1 MRISDWSSDVCS
13 SDLDAGV
20 EQSWNFGARDRGLGR
35 KRIADW
41 WQLSRNGS
49 NLGRFAA
56 DASKLSC
63 RGPAPCARPGDPAR
77 GMAWGNPYNFPDQHA
92 ALAPNFRMPPT
103 FRNSLTRPGSLSRLS
118 WSLAGHGETRPAAT
132 RGRRGQ

>member
-41 WQLSRNGS
+41 RQLSRNGS
-49 NLGRFAA
+49 NLGRYAA
-56 DASKLSC
+56 DESKLSC
-63 RGPAPCARPGDPAR
+63 RGPAPCARPGDPSR
-77 GMAWGNPYNFPDQHA
+77 GMVWGHQYNFLDQQD
-92 ALAPNFRMPPT
+92 ALSKRSRNHPQFRIWGHGA
-103 FRNSLTRPGSLSRLS
+103 GSVSRLGWRS
-118 WSLAGHGETRPAAT
+118 EERPV
-132 RGRRGQ
+132 GKE